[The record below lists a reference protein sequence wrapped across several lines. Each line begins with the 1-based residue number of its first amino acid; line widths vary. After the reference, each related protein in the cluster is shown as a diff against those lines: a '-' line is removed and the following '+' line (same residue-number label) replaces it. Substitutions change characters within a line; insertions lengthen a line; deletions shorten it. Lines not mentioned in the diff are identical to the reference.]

1 MFANRNVCEPRM
13 FASRNV
19 CEQRMFASRNVCE
32 QRMFASRNVC
42 EQRMFA
48 SGNVCEPGKF
58 SKKDEQEGIF
68 MLKKKSSKP
77 FKIRVDHQEN
87 TMKGEKKIAIF
98 AVIALFAI
106 VLALIIIE
114 ESLKCRFT
122 VENNTDKNIE
132 HIELSFIDE
141 ENYLVETVY
150 DGEVKAGDSVK
161 GKFEPVDFSLYSGEL
176 YIGVTFEGGEEIT
189 LSDGFL
195 YTLFDGRFSLE
206 FVQEDGEYRLNT
218 DSAVGLF
225 GSSDIA
231 GIENKFFID
240 LENSDWFEMIYDD
253 EQEKWVIDEG
263 EYIDWEDINIEGDE
277 DFDDEVYSDEELIYP
292 DE

>member
-1 MFANRNVCEPRM
+1 
-13 FASRNV
+13 
-19 CEQRMFASRNVCE
+19 
-32 QRMFASRNVC
+32 
-42 EQRMFA
+42 
-48 SGNVCEPGKF
+48 
-58 SKKDEQEGIF
+58 

-87 TMKGEKKIAIF
+87 TMKGEKKIAIL

-277 DFDDEVYSDEELIYP
+277 DFDDEVYSDEE
-292 DE
+292 